1 MIERVG
7 QIMTEDARDKIMVL
21 TLSVMKSVAAGIKDV
36 SDPDERIAVIKK
48 LVYDIRFEADE
59 SWYMFVYQG
68 TTNRVM
74 PPKPSMEGTDLGELK
89 DPNGLFLIRELRD
102 AAAKGG
108 GFVEYIFDKPGPCAG
123 LCLWRSLR
131 SVKGRLWNPREATI
145 FLVTAGGF
153 PCRRGLTP
161 PQGRTR

>member
-59 SWYMFVYQG
+59 SGYMFV
-68 TTNRVM
+68 
-74 PPKPSMEGTDLGELK
+74 
-89 DPNGLFLIRELRD
+89 
-102 AAAKGG
+102 
-108 GFVEYIFDKPGPCAG
+108 
-123 LCLWRSLR
+123 
-131 SVKGRLWNPREATI
+131 
-145 FLVTAGGF
+145 
-153 PCRRGLTP
+153 
-161 PQGRTR
+161 